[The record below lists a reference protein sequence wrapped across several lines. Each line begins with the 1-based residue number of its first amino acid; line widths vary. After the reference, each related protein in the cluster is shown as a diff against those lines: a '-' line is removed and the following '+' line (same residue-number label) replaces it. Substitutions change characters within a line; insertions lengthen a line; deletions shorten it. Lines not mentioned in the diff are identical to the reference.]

1 MIGCSPFKM
10 TGMFFLQ
17 KRVEDLREQ
26 RKTVEN
32 QIATAEDSL
41 QKTVDLIKEL
51 SDSKM
56 VSFIHF
62 SLYVIDYR
70 QLTASKHT
78 CSCKNDILLLFN
90 VFELWLLFSGLKW
103 SRYMLSSGL
112 NTFKTLIRIGVTPVA
127 LFYIFSSSAGIR
139 NTCCTAGW
147 SKEWFDHKG

>member
-56 VSFIHF
+56 VSFITLYPLF
-62 SLYVIDYR
+62 PSTSLITCNS
-70 QLTASKHT
+70 QL
-78 CSCKNDILLLFN
+78 
-90 VFELWLLFSGLKW
+90 
-103 SRYMLSSGL
+103 L
-112 NTFKTLIRIGVTPVA
+112 NRPLAVKMA
-127 LFYIFSSSAGIR
+127 Y
-139 NTCCTAGW
+139 CCCLMSLNSDCFFLA
-147 SKEWFDHKG
+147 